1 MNYLAHLYLA
11 DNSPGSLIGRL
22 LGDFVKGN
30 LDNAYDEEI
39 TRGILIY
46 RRIDSFSDSH
56 EKVLESKRLISP
68 KRRRFSSIIIGVSIQ
83 TSTYLILQKRFTCCY
98 ANTAI
103 YFLTN

>member
-11 DNSPGSLIGRL
+11 DDSPGSLIGSL

-39 TRGILIY
+39 TRGILIH

-68 KRRRFSSIIIGVSIQ
+68 KRRTFSSIIIDVS
-83 TSTYLILQKRFTCCY
+83 FDH
-98 ANTAI
+98 
-103 YFLTN
+103 FLARDWSEYSN